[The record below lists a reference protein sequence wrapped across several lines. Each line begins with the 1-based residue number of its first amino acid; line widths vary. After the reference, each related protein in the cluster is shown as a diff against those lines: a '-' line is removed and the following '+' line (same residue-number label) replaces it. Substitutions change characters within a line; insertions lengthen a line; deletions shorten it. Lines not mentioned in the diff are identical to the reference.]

1 MLIVKYEGLDADEH
15 RLDAHFGGESLA
27 GLGHALTL
35 VSHYASTGIVRQ
47 RAPYSEDARF
57 YFTGAQNGSL
67 DWLVQLVTSN
77 PDAIIVGLGINGV
90 TELVKYIFLRA
101 IGKSS
106 KINSSGVKELDENRS
121 GDLEA
126 LIEAVEPSLK
136 RAHRAIDESAKTITI
151 INGNNNHVMVGF
163 DHSSKRY
170 LEDDVDTG
178 QDQQDVSVAS
188 LNVNSKYGRVYF
200 GDLKR
205 TIPFRIDRNAS
216 GRTLTELSRGLDDY
230 AKKTGLEVNIT
241 FSRIE
246 AVDGRLKRILIH
258 DARHLQSDDH

>member
-1 MLIVKYEGLDADEH
+1 
-15 RLDAHFGGESLA
+15 
-27 GLGHALTL
+27 
-35 VSHYASTGIVRQ
+35 
-47 RAPYSEDARF
+47 
-57 YFTGAQNGSL
+57 
-67 DWLVQLVTSN
+67 
-77 PDAIIVGLGINGV
+77 
-90 TELVKYIFLRA
+90 
-101 IGKSS
+101 
-106 KINSSGVKELDENRS
+106 
-121 GDLEA
+121 
-126 LIEAVEPSLK
+126 
-136 RAHRAIDESAKTITI
+136 
-151 INGNNNHVMVGF
+151 MVGF